1 GAING
6 LLFTGI
12 RLYGTFGRRESLFQF
27 LARRGGWKVAPGA
40 LAAQVFFSL
49 ALIGLVEYSE
59 AWKPGVKWLCDQ
71 LGWAVPNAFQ
81 PADGPVKP
89 KGFDGLVACTAP
101 VFWLYFTMTG
111 FGLLVLRRRDP
122 QVERPFRVPFY
133 PVLPLVFVL
142 SSLFMLYR
150 STKYAFDQG
159 PAEAAI
165 VALFMLLGVPL

>member
-49 ALIGLVEYSE
+49 ALIGLVEYSD

-71 LGWAVPNAFQ
+71 LGWAVPKAFQ
-81 PADGPVKP
+81 PADGPGQP
-89 KGFDGLVACTAP
+89 KGFDVLVACTAP
-101 VFWLYFTMTG
+101 DFWLYFPMTG
-111 FGLLVLRRRDP
+111 FRHLGIPRLDP
-122 QVERPFRVPFY
+122 QVGWP
-133 PVLPLVFVL
+133 LP
-142 SSLFMLYR
+142 
-150 STKYAFDQG
+150 G
-159 PAEAAI
+159 P
-165 VALFMLLGVPL
+165 PL